1 MNRMDSDRRVAS
13 NRPVG
18 FMNRM
23 DAEKKPKIH
32 PSPYIPLGFA
42 PGGSSDLLRHQSHG
56 VRSGYGRGHSC
67 SGYKYTNLGKKIGH
81 SQELHY
87 HYSNSG
93 YKIGEKQH
101 LAYEYDND
109 GNRLHRR
116 R

>member
-1 MNRMDSDRRVAS
+1 MDSDRRLGS

-32 PSPYIPLGFA
+32 SSPHIPLGFA
-42 PGGSSDLLRHQSHG
+42 PGGSSDLLRHQAHG
-56 VRSGYGRGHSC
+56 LRRGHGKGHSC
-67 SGYKYTNLGKKIGH
+67 SGYKYTNLGKNIGH

-93 YKIGEKQH
+93 YKMGHQMPGS
-101 LAYEYDND
+101 YSYMND
-109 GNRLHRR
+109 GKRI
-116 R
+116 